1 MIDALNS
8 AISYPKDVSTVD
20 MDYLLSMLADP
31 NSPSSTTFSFGT
43 QRLYFP
49 SRTDVEDTNSLLAGM
64 KEKRGRPIVTALL
77 EHSHLLKGSKNLFY
91 I

>member
-43 QRLYFP
+43 HRLYFP
-49 SRTDVEDTNSLLAGM
+49 SRTDVEDTNSLLNGWYEREAWKAYRDSSLG
-64 KEKRGRPIVTALL
+64 ALPSL
-77 EHSHLLKGSKNLFY
+77 EGK
-91 I
+91 